1 MLIMYQLLY
10 NCIITLIRLNY
21 IIVKS
26 NYRMRGKKGSLPNVN
41 CGSWREAV
49 HSDFALGQFYCAWY
63 NDFLYSSK
71 IWGSPRC
78 IFCMETLSEAPVVRL
93 EWEYH
98 LQLGTF
104 SSKVSQGTGFWVGGE
119 ERLVMESAWKTF
131 CYEPQLA
138 LRKLLCSSKCWLIET
153 SFLVASKQH
162 FKSRC
167 DRRNLTQRAMEDN
180 FTSVSVCF

>member
-26 NYRMRGKKGSLPNVN
+26 NYRMGGEKKVAYPTLTMVPEERLSTQIL
-41 CGSWREAV
+41 
-49 HSDFALGQFYCAWY
+49 LQGQVYCAWY
-63 NDFLYSSK
+63 TGFLYSRN
-71 IWGSPRC
+71 IWGRPRC
-78 IFCMETLSEAPVVRL
+78 IFCMETLSGAPVVRL
-93 EWEYH
+93 EWERH

-104 SSKVSQGTGFWVGGE
+104 TSKVYQGTWVGRE
-119 ERLVMESAWKTF
+119 ERLVVESVWKIF

-138 LRKLLCSSKCWLIET
+138 LRKLLCSSTCWPIET

-180 FTSVSVCF
+180 FTSVSLCF